1 MRKLIYGDCFP
12 RLLQNMRQYPGRWAA
27 RLVFLLGPWLSFW
40 MVEILNGN
48 DVFNDLY
55 AWQVLMNLIWY
66 YLLFFLCR
74 LILGRNQWASTAGAL
89 LSFAFG
95 LVNHYVL
102 RFRGRILF
110 PADVGRMAYGGQCG
124 RRFRLLHGSGDGTG
138 PDPADRLSVPGV
150 GLSHPPPAGQAA
162 KAPVR
167 ILMGADPGI
176 LLCLL

>member
-12 RLLQNMRQYPGRWAA
+12 RLLQNIRQYPGRWAA

-74 LILGRNQWASTAGAL
+74 LILGRNQWACTAGAL

-95 LVNHYVL
+95 
-102 RFRGRILF
+102 
-110 PADVGRMAYGGQCG
+110 PGGT
-124 RRFRLLHGSGDGTG
+124 RRPMWLAVSITPWIWRWNR
-138 PDPADRLSVPGV
+138 P
-150 GLSHPPPAGQAA
+150 
-162 KAPVR
+162 
-167 ILMGADPGI
+167 
-176 LLCLL
+176 